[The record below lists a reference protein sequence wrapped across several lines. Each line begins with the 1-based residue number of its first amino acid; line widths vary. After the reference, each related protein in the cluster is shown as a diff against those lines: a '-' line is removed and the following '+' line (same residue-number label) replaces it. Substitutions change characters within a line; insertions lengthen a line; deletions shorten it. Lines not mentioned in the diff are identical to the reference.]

1 MGLSPLSQAL
11 LNLWYAPRPT
21 WLAWLLWPWSLLFR
35 ALASVRA
42 ALYRNG
48 LLRSVT
54 LPVPVIVVGNITVG
68 GTGKTPFVIALAQ
81 ALAERG
87 FRLGIISR
95 GYGGEASARGDV
107 VGVNADSDV
116 REVGDEAALI
126 ARAGW
131 PMAVGRDRVAAGK
144 ALLAAHPE
152 IDVLISDDGL
162 QHYRLARTMEIA
174 LLDGERQLGNRLL
187 LPAGPLR
194 EPLSRL
200 ARVNAIVL
208 TAMGDVVPEFH
219 SDFGVPVFRQT
230 LRAEAWRRVAKPDA
244 QHLDEKH
251 ELDFFAQE
259 EGVHALAGIGHPERF
274 FATLQRFGICAQTQ
288 AFADHHRFTA
298 ADLALPQ
305 ARWILMTEKDAIK
318 CATIA
323 DARCWYL
330 PIVGS
335 IEPALLRLVEE
346 MLREKAKE
354 KTDE

>member
-1 MGLSPLSQAL
+1 MGLSPLSPVL

-21 WLAWLLWPWSLLFR
+21 WAARLLWPLSLLFR
-35 ALASVRA
+35 ALASARA
-42 ALYRNG
+42 ALYRCG
-48 LLRSVT
+48 FLRSVT

-87 FRLGIISR
+87 FRPGIISR

-107 VGVNADSDV
+107 VGVNADSNV
-116 REVGDEAALI
+116 QEVGDEAALI

-131 PMAVGRDRVAAGK
+131 PMTIGRDRVAAGK

-162 QHYRLARTMEIA
+162 QHYRLARTMELA
-174 LLDGERQLGNRLL
+174 LLDGERQLGNRWL

-194 EPLSRL
+194 EPLQRL
-200 ARVNAIVL
+200 KRVNAIVL
-208 TAMGDVVPEFH
+208 TAMDDAAKTELRN
-219 SDFGVPVFRQT
+219 DFGVPVFRQT
-230 LRAEAWRRVAKPDA
+230 LRAETWRSVAQPDE
-244 QHLDEKH
+244 QRP
-251 ELDFFAQE
+251 LDFFAKE

-274 FATLQRFGICAQTQ
+274 FASLQRLGIRAQTL

-298 ADLALPQ
+298 TDLALPQ
-305 ARWILMTEKDAIK
+305 ARWILMTEKDAVK
-318 CATIA
+318 CATMA

-330 PIVGS
+330 PIVGA
-335 IEPALLRLVEE
+335 IDLALLRLVEE
-346 MLREKAKE
+346 KLHEKAKE